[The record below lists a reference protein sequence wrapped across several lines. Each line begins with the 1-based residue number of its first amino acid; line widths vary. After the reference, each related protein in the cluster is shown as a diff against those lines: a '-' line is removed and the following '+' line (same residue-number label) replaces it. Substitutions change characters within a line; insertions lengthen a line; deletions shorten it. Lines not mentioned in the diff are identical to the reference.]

1 VFDITSPSHLSTL
14 RTRLTV
20 ERLTSYDA
28 LTDGCPIKA
37 LTLYE
42 WNTAVGAAFFAS
54 LQGFEVVLRNA
65 LHRELTTWHSARK
78 LPGHWYNDPRRILDD
93 RRRRDIDDAQRRIRR
108 MHRPVTPGRVI
119 SELSFGF
126 WRYLLSARYEQ
137 SLWTPALRHAFP
149 LLRPQRRREIADR
162 VVGLHLLRNRL
173 AHHEPIHRRDLPSD
187 YADLLFVA
195 ASICPQASAWIDQT
209 STVLTIV
216 AQRPDVEALKET
228 LDLTSTPGAVDE
240 IRTAEAEIANG
251 EAIGAEELRHLM
263 AERSRTNQTRG

>member
-1 VFDITSPSHLSTL
+1 VFDITSHAHLSTL
-14 RTRLTV
+14 RTRLTA

-28 LTDGCPIKA
+28 LAGGCPVRA

-65 LHRELTTWHSARK
+65 LHRELIAWHAARN
-78 LPGHWYNDPRRILDD
+78 LTGQWYDDPRRILETRRHQDID
-93 RRRRDIDDAQRRIRR
+93 EARRRTRR
-108 MHRPVTPGRVI
+108 MHRPITPGRVI

-162 VVGLHLLRNRL
+162 VARLHVVRNRL
-173 AHHEPIHRRDLPSD
+173 AHHEPVHHRDLAPD
-187 YADLLFVA
+187 YADLLFVT

-209 STVLTIV
+209 STVLSVI
-216 AQRPDVEALKET
+216 AQRPAAA
-228 LDLTSTPGAVDE
+228 P
-240 IRTAEAEIANG
+240 
-251 EAIGAEELRHLM
+251 
-263 AERSRTNQTRG
+263 